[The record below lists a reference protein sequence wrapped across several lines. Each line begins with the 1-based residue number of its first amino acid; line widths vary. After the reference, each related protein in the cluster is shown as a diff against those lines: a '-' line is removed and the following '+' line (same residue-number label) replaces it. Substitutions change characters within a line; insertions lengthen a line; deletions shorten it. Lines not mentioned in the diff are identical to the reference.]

1 MPSTL
6 VLGAGPGLG
15 LSVAHRFGR
24 EGHAVALVSRSA
36 TRHPGYLKSL
46 ADAGI
51 RATAHTA
58 DVHDPEALR
67 AALSEVTA
75 QHGTPEVVY
84 YGPGAHDPTARPAG
98 ILDTGS
104 AAVRDAMATVYAAV
118 DVVTAVLPGMLARGS
133 GALLFAGGLSA
144 VTPLPPLGALALS
157 SAALRNYALTLHAA
171 LAERGLYAGTLTIG
185 GLIARGDI
193 HHALAAEHG
202 PGIPTLDP
210 DDLAD
215 TAWHLHT
222 DRDRPE
228 VTFAALP

>member
-1 MPSTL
+1 
-6 VLGAGPGLG
+6 
-15 LSVAHRFGR
+15 
-24 EGHAVALVSRSA
+24 
-36 TRHPGYLKSL
+36 
-46 ADAGI
+46 
-51 RATAHTA
+51 
-58 DVHDPEALR
+58 VHDPEALR

-75 QHGTPEVVY
+75 QHGTP
-84 YGPGAHDPTARPAG
+84 
-98 ILDTGS
+98 
-104 AAVRDAMATVYAAV
+104 
-118 DVVTAVLPGMLARGS
+118 DVV
-133 GALLFAGGLSA
+133 
-144 VTPLPPLGALALS
+144 S
-157 SAALRNYALTLHAA
+157 SAALRNYALTLNAA

-185 GLIARGDI
+185 GLVANGDI